1 MASGRKCWRIAV
13 LSVRRAKLA
22 PPLPNAA
29 NLKLG
34 IVVSDYHASLAEALL
49 AGARGCLRAHG
60 VPPDAVTEVSVPGA
74 FEIPQAVSWLL
85 AASHPAPD
93 AILALGVLIRGD
105 TFHFEVLSRE
115 VCRSLE
121 AIGCSTG
128 VPVAFGVLTVD
139 TEQQARDRA
148 GEGRTNK
155 GWEAAEAA
163 VRMALLFRQIRKPR
177 GRAGPLPHRAGRRRV
192 GK

>member
-1 MASGRKCWRIAV
+1 M
-13 LSVRRAKLA
+13 SVRRAKLA
-22 PPLPNAA
+22 PPLPKAA

-34 IVVSDYHASLAEALL
+34 IVVSDYHTSLAESLL
-49 AGARGCLRAHG
+49 AGAKRCLRAHG
-60 VPPDAVTEVSVPGA
+60 VSPSSVTEVRVPGA
-74 FEIPQAVSWLL
+74 FEIPQAVSRLL
-85 AASHPAPD
+85 ATSQPALD
-93 AILALGVLIRGD
+93 AILTLGVLIRGG

-121 AIGCSTG
+121 AIGCSSG

-148 GEGRTNK
+148 GAGRANK

-163 VRMALLFRQIRKPR
+163 VRMALLFRDLDNPR
-177 GRAGPLPHRAGRRRV
+177 SQASAVTHPPGRRRV